1 LKKGGVSM
9 DNEYIKT
16 CLEEMIVINKIIT
29 IHYFEFASDYVFKGE
44 KHDFWEFLYVD
55 KGEVEIMADTKG
67 YKLCQGD
74 IVFHKPN
81 EFHSVWANGIIA
93 PNIVVVSFEC
103 NSEWIDFF
111 EGKILRLSSLSK
123 NILGEIIREG
133 KVAFNNNLGKVY
145 NCLVK
150 NKLENVASQQ
160 LIKIYLEMLLIKL
173 IRENE
178 AIKREDRISS
188 ATKERMESDIVSN
201 IIEFFIENIDKNYSF
216 NDICINFSLG
226 KTHLKTLFKS
236 STNKGVMFY
245 FKILKIEEAKKLIR
259 EGKYNFTEI
268 AEKLGYESVHYFSR
282 CFKKCTNM
290 TPSQYDVSVKSI
302 AQV

>member
-1 LKKGGVSM
+1 MV
-9 DNEYIKT
+9 
-16 CLEEMIVINKIIT
+16 VIFVLLVNKIIT

-103 NSEWIDFF
+103 NSEWINFF

-150 NKLENVASQQ
+150 NELENVASQQ

-226 KTHLKTLFKS
+226 KTHLKTLFKN
-236 STNKGVMFY
+236 STNQGVMFY
-245 FKILKIEEAKKLIR
+245 FKMLKIEEAKKLIR

>member
-1 LKKGGVSM
+1 M
-9 DNEYIKT
+9 DKEYIKT

-103 NSEWIDFF
+103 NSEWINFF

-150 NKLENVASQQ
+150 NELENVASQQ

-226 KTHLKTLFKS
+226 KTHLKTLFKN
-236 STNKGVMFY
+236 STNQGVMFY
-245 FKILKIEEAKKLIR
+245 FKMLKIEEAKKLIR